1 MIILKEKILAHYGSV
16 DKNIVSFSNK
26 GRYKLSG
33 ITLCTIEATPQT
45 YYLPVKYILRYYFN
59 DRTKYFK

>member
-16 DKNIVSFSNK
+16 DKDIVFSSNN
-26 GRYKLSG
+26 GRYKLDG

-45 YYLPVKYILRYYFN
+45 HYLPVKYILRYYFN
-59 DRTKYFK
+59 DRIKHFK